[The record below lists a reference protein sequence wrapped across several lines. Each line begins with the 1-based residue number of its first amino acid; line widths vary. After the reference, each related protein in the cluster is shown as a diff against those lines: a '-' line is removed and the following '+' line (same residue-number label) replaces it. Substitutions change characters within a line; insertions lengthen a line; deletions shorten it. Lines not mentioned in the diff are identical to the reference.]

1 MKQKKRNKGVF
12 TVELTL
18 IFPVIFLAIL
28 SVMYLSIIHYQN
40 ITTSAMAM
48 QSANRIAAYW
58 QFIEDERP
66 SILYATNA
74 RDMLV
79 SDDFENCDPYRYILG
94 TGSSNEMRKRNSN
107 VYIQN
112 QMGRLTKYY
121 EAGEA
126 AIVVENV
133 VEKKGFL
140 LNPYIEV
147 SVTRQYVNPLGNL
160 LEAFGVGSR
169 EERTVRAT
177 APLMNQ
183 TELIRNIE
191 FIEEQIEKLKS

>member
-94 TGSSNEMRKRNSN
+94 TGSSNETRKRNSN

-112 QMGRLTKYY
+112 QMGKLTKYY

-126 AIVVENV
+126 AIVVKK

>member
-1 MKQKKRNKGVF
+1 MKQQKRNKGVF

-40 ITTSAMAM
+40 IITSAMAM

-58 QFIEDERP
+58 QFIEDEKP
-66 SILYATNA
+66 SVLYATNA

-94 TGSSNEMRKRNSN
+94 TGSSNEMRKHNSN

-126 AIVVENV
+126 AIV

-160 LEAFGVGSR
+160 LETFGVGSR

>member
-74 RDMLV
+74 ENMLV
-79 SDDFENCDPYRYILG
+79 SDDFDNCDPYRYILG
-94 TGSSNEMRKRNSN
+94 TKRSNEMRKRNSN

-126 AIVVENV
+126 AIV

-169 EERTVRAT
+169 EQRTVRAT

>member
-1 MKQKKRNKGVF
+1 MKQRQQSKGMF

-18 IFPVIFLAIL
+18 IFPVIFLSIL
-28 SVMYLSIIHYQN
+28 AVMYMSVIHYQN

-58 QFIEDERP
+58 QFIEDDRP
-66 SILYATNA
+66 SILYATRA
-74 RDMLV
+74 KDMLV
-79 SDDFENCDPYRYILG
+79 SDDFEDCDPYRYLIG
-94 TGSSNEMRKRNSN
+94 TESSNAVRNRNSN
-107 VYIQN
+107 LYIQN

-121 EAGEA
+121 EDGQATIA
-126 AIVVENV
+126 
-133 VEKKGFL
+133 VEKKGGF

-147 SVTRQYVNPLGNL
+147 SVTRQYANPLGNL
-160 LEAFGVGSR
+160 LESFGIGSR
-169 EERTVRAT
+169 EQRTVRAT

-183 TELIRNIE
+183 TELIRNVE